1 MSAAVGAWAPTHTG
15 SPAPQSSVRALG
27 AWTQCH
33 PAAQDRGLTSWA
45 LVVSGERQ
53 AGTQGVM
60 TRRAEVRLVLELN
73 SHRQTNS
80 NRMDLR
86 RLWNWGF
93 ERRRWGRQV

>member
-1 MSAAVGAWAPTHTG
+1 MSAAVDMWAPTRTG

-27 AWTQCH
+27 AWTECH

-60 TRRAEVRLVLELN
+60 TRRAEVHPVLELN

-80 NRMDLR
+80 SRVDLR
-86 RLWNWGF
+86 RLWNWGC
-93 ERRRWGRQV
+93 EGRMWGRQV